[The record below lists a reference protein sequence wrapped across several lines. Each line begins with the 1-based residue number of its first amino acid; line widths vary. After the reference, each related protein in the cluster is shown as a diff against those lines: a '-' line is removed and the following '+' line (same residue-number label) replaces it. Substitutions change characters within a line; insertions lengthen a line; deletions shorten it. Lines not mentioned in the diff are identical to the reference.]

1 MRLRLTVEYDGAGF
15 AGWQLQ
21 ASDRTVQGTLEA
33 AFERVTGQ
41 GVRVYG
47 AGRTDS
53 GVHATGQVCHLDSE
67 TRLSPE
73 DLCRA
78 LNAVLPDDLAVR
90 GVECVPEGFDARR
103 DVLRKRYEYRLL
115 NRPEPSPLRCHR
127 TWHIRAPLDV
137 AAMRAAALPLLG
149 KHDFAAFRGAP
160 GGPPPDESTIR
171 TLEVL
176 EICPEGDEIRLVA
189 EGRSFLRYMVRNLAG
204 TLVEVGRSQRPPES
218 VAALLE
224 SRDRGR
230 AGPTAPAQGLCL
242 VGIVYRPD

>member
-15 AGWQLQ
+15 SGWQLQ
-21 ASDRTVQGTLEA
+21 ARDRTVQGTLES
-33 AFERVTGQ
+33 AFEQVIGQ
-41 GVRVYG
+41 GVRVHG
-47 AGRTDS
+47 AGRTDA
-53 GVHATGQVCHLDSE
+53 GVHATGQVCHLDCES
-67 TRLSPE
+67 RLSPE

-78 LNAVLPDDLAVR
+78 LNAVLPEDLAVR
-90 GVECVPEGFDARR
+90 GVDPVSADFDARR

-115 NRPEPSPLRCHR
+115 NRTEPSPLRCHR

-137 AAMRAAALPLLG
+137 AAMSEAALPLLG

-176 EICPEGDEIRLVA
+176 GIQPEGDEIRLLA
-189 EGRSFLRYMVRNLAG
+189 EGRSFLRYMVRNLVG

-224 SRDRGR
+224 SRERAR
-230 AGPTAPAQGLCL
+230 AGPTAPARGLCL
-242 VGIVYRPD
+242 VQVFY